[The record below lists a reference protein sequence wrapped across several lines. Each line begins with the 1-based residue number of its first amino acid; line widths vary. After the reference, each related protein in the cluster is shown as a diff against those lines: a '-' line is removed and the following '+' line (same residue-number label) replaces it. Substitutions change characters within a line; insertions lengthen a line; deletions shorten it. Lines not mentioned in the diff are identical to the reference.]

1 MLGMTLRSR
10 PPVRCLMGEGVSGRS
25 GAALPVAAV
34 ETQLLDIPLV
44 RPHKFSVATMHTQGV
59 LLIRLVTEDGIT
71 GWGEGVVPGG
81 PWWGGES
88 VEGMAAV
95 VEQHLAPLVVGQDVL
110 RPEALAR
117 RLEKL
122 VAGAPF
128 ARAGV
133 EMAAWD
139 AAGRALG
146 VPVYRLLG
154 GAHRDRLPVT
164 WALGAE
170 PAEVVVDEAAHLL
183 ADGRHT
189 SFKLK
194 MGATPAETDV
204 ARVRAVAE
212 GLQGAA
218 PLAVDLNG
226 AWDEYTARRWLP
238 ALAEAGVHL
247 VEQPLPAENIA
258 GLARLRERCPA
269 AIMADEPLR
278 TPADALNLATA
289 HAADVLALKIGKSG
303 GLSAVRRIAAV
314 AEAAGLGCYGGTT
327 IETSLGTAASAHL
340 FCATAGLGAGTELF
354 GPLLLDDDIAT
365 DPVTYEVGELLLNDG
380 PGFGITV
387 DEDKVAKYAR
397 R

>member
-1 MLGMTLRSR
+1 MLERVLR
-10 PPVRCLMGEGVSGRS
+10 RC

-34 ETQLLDIPLV
+34 ETQLLDIPLI

-59 LLIRLVTEDGIT
+59 LLVRLVTEDGII

-95 VEQHLAPLVVGQDVL
+95 VDRHLAPLVIGQDVL
-110 RPEALAR
+110 NPEALAR

-154 GAHRDRLPVT
+154 GSHRDRLPVT

-170 PAEVVVDEAAHLL
+170 PADVVVEEARRILNE
-183 ADGRHT
+183 GRHG

-194 MGATPAETDV
+194 MGAMPAETDV
-204 ARVRAVAE
+204 ARVRTVAD

-247 VEQPLPAENIA
+247 VEQPLPAENVA
-258 GLARLRERCPA
+258 GLARLREHSQV

-278 TPADALNLATA
+278 TPGDALNLATA
-289 HAADVLALKIGKSG
+289 HAADVLALKVAKSG
-303 GLSAVRRIAAV
+303 GLSPVRRIAAV
-314 AEAAGLGCYGGTT
+314 AEAAGLSCYGGTT

-340 FCATAGLGAGTELF
+340 FCATAGLRAGTELF
-354 GPLLLDDDIAT
+354 GPLLLDDDIAEQ
-365 DPVTYEVGELLLNDG
+365 PVTYQAGELLLNDG

>member
-1 MLGMTLRSR
+1 MPEVISR
-10 PPVRCLMGEGVSGRS
+10 LSR
-25 GAALPVAAV
+25 AALPVAAV
-34 ETQLLDIPLV
+34 ETRLLDIPLV
-44 RPHKFSVATMHTQGV
+44 RPHKFSVTTMHTQGV
-59 LLIRLVTEDGIT
+59 LLIRLVTEDGIV

-88 VEGMAAV
+88 VEGMTAL
-95 VEQHLAPLVVGQDVL
+95 VERHLAPLVVGQDVL

-117 RLEKL
+117 HLEG
-122 VAGAPF
+122 VAAGAPF

-146 VPVYRLLG
+146 VPVHQLLG

-170 PAEVVVDEAAHLL
+170 PSGAVADEARRLL
-183 ADGRHT
+183 AEGRHG

-194 MGATPAETDV
+194 MGALPAEQDV
-204 ARVRAVAE
+204 ARVTAIA
-212 GLQGAA
+212 GALGGAA

-226 AWDEYTARRWLP
+226 AWDEHTARRWLP

-247 VEQPLPAENIA
+247 VEQPLPAADIS
-258 GLARLRERCPA
+258 GLARLRERSGV
-269 AIMADEPLR
+269 AIMADESLR
-278 TPADALNLATA
+278 TPADALRLAAA
-289 HAADVLALKIGKSG
+289 HAADVLAVKIGKSG
-303 GLSAVRRIAAV
+303 GLSAVRRIADV
-314 AEAAGLGCYGGTT
+314 AEAAGLGCYGGTA

-340 FCATAGLGAGTELF
+340 FCATAPVRSGTELF
-354 GPLLLDDDIAT
+354 GPLLLDDDIVT
-365 DPVTYEVGELLLNDG
+365 EPVTYQAGELLLNAG
-380 PGFGITV
+380 PGFGMTI
-387 DEDKVAKYAR
+387 DEDKVAKYER

>member
-1 MLGMTLRSR
+1 VPDVISR
-10 PPVRCLMGEGVSGRS
+10 GSSAV
-25 GAALPVAAV
+25 LPVAEL
-34 ETQLLDIPLV
+34 ETRLLDIPLV
-44 RPHKFSVATMHTQGV
+44 RPHKFSVATMHSQGV
-59 LLIRLVTEDGIT
+59 LLIRLVTENGIV

-88 VEGMAAV
+88 VEGMAAL
-95 VEQHLAPLVVGQDVL
+95 VEHHLAPRVIGQDVL
-110 RPEALAR
+110 RPEVLAR
-117 RLEKL
+117 RLESL
-122 VAGAPF
+122 AAGAPF

-146 VPVYRLLG
+146 VPVHQLLG

-164 WALGAE
+164 WALGTE
-170 PAEVVVDEAAHLL
+170 PADVVVDEARRLL
-183 ADGRHT
+183 AEGRHA

-194 MGATPAETDV
+194 MGASPAEVDV
-204 ARVRAVAE
+204 ARVSEVADALR
-212 GLQGAA
+212 GTA

-247 VEQPLPAENIA
+247 VEQPLPAANIA
-258 GLARLRERCPA
+258 GLARLREQSPVT
-269 AIMADEPLR
+269 IMADESLW
-278 TPADALNLATA
+278 TPADALQLAAT

-303 GLSAVRRIAAV
+303 GLSAVRRVATV

-340 FCATAGLGAGTELF
+340 FCATAAVRSGTELF
-354 GPLLLDDDIAT
+354 GPLLLHDDIVVE
-365 DPVTYEVGELLLNDG
+365 PVTYEAGELLLNTG
-380 PGFGITV
+380 PGFGMTI
-387 DEDKVAKYAR
+387 DEDKVAKYER